1 MKKHLLGTL
10 VGMVLLTV
18 LCLNTMAV
26 DGELSIA
33 QTFSRKESSQYA
45 GPDALAA
52 NVFGAVRTA
61 SLEELSTTISL
72 DNDVRVNG
80 ISIARQTVRL
90 SVNNT
95 NYISIRPVVKALFPN
110 AKVTWAEGL
119 CSITADGLVL
129 TARPGD
135 LYLMV
140 NGRYLYIPDGIVV
153 EDHSLLAPVRT
164 LCTALGADVE
174 LDSHTNSLVITD
186 TGTPPLSGE
195 YDSDSV
201 YWLARVIN
209 AESGNQP
216 LIGKIAVGTVIL
228 NRVEDPLFPNS
239 IYDVIF
245 DNRYGSY
252 QFSTVPNGA
261 IYQDPNEE
269 SIIAAKLCLDGA
281 RAAGSSLYF
290 NTDGLNC
297 WASNNRPYVMTIAG
311 HDFYL

>member
-10 VGMVLLTV
+10 VGLVLLAI

-26 DGELSIA
+26 DGDLSIA
-33 QTFSRKESSQYA
+33 QTFSRKESSHYA
-45 GPDALAA
+45 PPDALSTS
-52 NVFGAVRTA
+52 VFGATRTA
-61 SLEELSTTISL
+61 SLEELSTTPTL

-80 ISIARQTVRL
+80 TSIARQTVRL
-90 SVNNT
+90 TVNDT
-95 NYISIRPVVKALFPN
+95 NYISIRPLVKALFPD
-110 AKVTWAEGL
+110 AKITWAEGQ
-119 CSITADGLVL
+119 CTFTADGLSL
-129 TARPGD
+129 TAKPGD
-135 LYLMV
+135 CYLVV
-140 NGRYLYIPDGIVV
+140 NGRYLYVPNSIIT
-153 EDHSLLAPVRT
+153 EDHSLLAPART
-164 LCTALGADVE
+164 LCTALGAEVE

-186 TGTPPLSGE
+186 TAARPPAGE

-201 YWLARVIN
+201 YWLSRVIN

-245 DNRYGSY
+245 DKRYGGY

-261 IYQDPNEE
+261 IYQEPNEE
-269 SIIAAKLCLDGA
+269 SVIAAKLCLDGA

-297 WASNNRPYVMTIAG
+297 WASNNRPYVMTIAD